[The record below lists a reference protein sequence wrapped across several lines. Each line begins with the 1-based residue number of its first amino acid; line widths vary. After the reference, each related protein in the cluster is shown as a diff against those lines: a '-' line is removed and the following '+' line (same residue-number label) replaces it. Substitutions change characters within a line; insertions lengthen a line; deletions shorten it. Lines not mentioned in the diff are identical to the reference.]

1 MPKRATRER
10 PATLEA
16 RLAEAERKLT
26 DLSVLVRELAKE
38 VGVLKEE
45 VEEPVE

>member
-1 MPKRATRER
+1 MPKRAISKG

-26 DLSVLVRELAKE
+26 DLLALVRQLTEE
-38 VGVLKEE
+38 VAVLKEE
-45 VEEPVE
+45 VEEPVQ